1 MFIIREIKPEDTYAI
16 RLKVLKTNKNY
27 QHQYQVDF
35 NKTTKHFGIFQKTQ
49 LIGIATIMQA
59 NHPNLAENAIQLRGM
74 AVLPE
79 FQKKGIGK
87 MLLKDLVKIYQ
98 NQSIIWCN
106 ARDYAVGF
114 YKSLGFSIFGEKF
127 YIKNVGDHFVM
138 YKNLN

>member
-35 NKTTKHFGIFQKTQ
+35 NKTIKHFGIFQKTQ